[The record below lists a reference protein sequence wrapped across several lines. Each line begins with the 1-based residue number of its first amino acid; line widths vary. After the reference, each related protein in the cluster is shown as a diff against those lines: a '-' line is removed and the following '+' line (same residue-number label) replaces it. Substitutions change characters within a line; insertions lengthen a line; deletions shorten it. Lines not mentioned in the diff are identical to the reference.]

1 MRFVKV
7 VIGQKSD
14 RTDKEYTYAVPNQI
28 QESIAIGSQV
38 IVPFGKGNRL
48 IEGFVV
54 DILEEPDIA
63 CSGIKF
69 VQQVVGE
76 RPVLSAQSIALCR
89 WMREM
94 YSCRW
99 MEAIQCVSPAGF
111 SVKVE
116 SEIKLTEKY
125 TGKQESPQNISIVGK
140 KILQF
145 LNEQNGKSDL
155 SSLKKTM
162 KSKALNEGLK
172 ELKQKGLITMEAAS
186 TACIQPVKEKVIQ
199 IRSTENISKMREQL
213 SSRARKQRE
222 IIAYLEK
229 NGPTEWSQLREILNV
244 SMSTVQALKKKGFI
258 EIMTKEKW
266 RKPYQNM
273 PISPR
278 EQPVLTKE
286 QLDAQDRIIPYIQK
300 NIPATFLI
308 HGVTGS
314 GKTEVYIQLIMETLK
329 QSKEAIL
336 LLPEIALTTQMIE
349 IFKGRFGEDVA
360 ILHSRL
366 SLGERYDEWRR
377 IREGRVKIAIGARS
391 AVFAPFEKLGLI
403 VIDEEH
409 EYTYKSEHSP
419 KYHAIEVAEFRCHQN
434 NAVLVMGSATPSI
447 ESYTKALKKRYQK
460 IDMKHR
466 YNENPLPNIEI
477 IDMRKELNQGNKS
490 IFSRTLYQEIELC
503 LEKKKQAILFLN
515 RRGYATFIS
524 CRNCGYV
531 LRCPNCEIALTYHAR
546 EHKVSCHYC
555 GFFKKPPTICPE
567 CSSKYIKYFGIG
579 TEKIERLTQKY
590 FPQAKIGRL
599 DLDTTSR
606 KGMMEKIIADFK
618 KKKFDILIGTQMI
631 AKGLDFP
638 DVTLVGV
645 IAADSHLNLP
655 DFRAAER
662 TFQLITQVS
671 GRAGRGESSGK
682 VIVQTYAPEHYAI
695 VSAKNHDYDSFYRR
709 EMMLR
714 KEFFYPPYSTLFNI
728 LFTGVERSKVI
739 WIAQK
744 FESLLKKSLL
754 EHGINPKGT
763 YYGPHAA
770 AFEKI
775 KRKYRW
781 QLIVKSKPVDQNAFK
796 RIINN
801 IRNNLESEYQNTEF
815 KSVNII
821 VDTNPYSML

>member
-54 DILEEPDIA
+54 DILEEPDIP

-466 YNENPLPNIEI
+466 YNENPLPDIEI